1 MNDAIASGSVGVLL
15 PRDLPAAR
23 VPEFVRG
30 AEELGFD
37 ELWVVEDL
45 RYRGGIAQA
54 AAALAITS
62 RITVGIGI
70 LPVGARNAAFAAM
83 EVATIAE
90 LFPGRLVAGV
100 GHGMPGWMRSLD
112 AWPDSP
118 LTLLEEYVT
127 MLRALLRGERVD
139 VDGRYVKA
147 ADMSLA
153 HPVADVPPVLVG
165 VRGPR
170 SLALAG
176 RVADGTVLAE
186 PAAPEYIRTAVE
198 QIAATRPHRVVTY
211 DVAAVDDDPALAR
224 AAARAA
230 LTWLGEPDS
239 APHVRPLPFA
249 DELTALRARSADPHA
264 FAAALP
270 DAWVDR
276 LAVVGTPPD
285 VRAAVAVRHEAG
297 ATTVVLIPVG
307 ADPTAALGSL
317 AQAL

>member
-1 MNDAIASGSVGVLL
+1 M
-15 PRDLPAAR
+15 
-23 VPEFVRG
+23 
-30 AEELGFD
+30 EL
-37 ELWVVEDL
+37 
-45 RYRGGIAQA
+45 
-54 AAALAITS
+54 
-62 RITVGIGI
+62 
-70 LPVGARNAAFAAM
+70 
-83 EVATIAE
+83 ATIAE

-100 GHGMPGWMRSLD
+100 GHGMPGWMRSLG

-127 MLRALLRGERVD
+127 TLRALLRGEEVD

-147 ADMSLA
+147 AGLSLA
-153 HPVADVPPVLVG
+153 HPLTDVPPVLVG

-186 PAAPEYIRTAVE
+186 PAAPEYVRAAVE
-198 QIAATRPHRVVTY
+198 QIAATRPHRLVTY
-211 DVAAVDDDPALAR
+211 DVAAVDDDPARAR
-224 AAARAA
+224 ADARAA

-249 DELTALRARSADPHA
+249 DELVALRARSADQHE

-276 LAVVGTPPD
+276 LAVVGTPDD
-285 VRAAVAVRHEAG
+285 VRTAVAARHEAG

-307 ADPTAALGSL
+307 DDPTAALARL
-317 AQAL
+317 AQARPAG